1 MCTTTTVVIAD
12 PIVNPIVYFKM
23 VAFILQTITIKLFG
37 YPLWLISHKI
47 DLYLLIIKN

>member
-23 VAFILQTITIKLFG
+23 VAFILQTITIKLF
-37 YPLWLISHKI
+37 WLPSMVNKP
-47 DLYLLIIKN
+47 